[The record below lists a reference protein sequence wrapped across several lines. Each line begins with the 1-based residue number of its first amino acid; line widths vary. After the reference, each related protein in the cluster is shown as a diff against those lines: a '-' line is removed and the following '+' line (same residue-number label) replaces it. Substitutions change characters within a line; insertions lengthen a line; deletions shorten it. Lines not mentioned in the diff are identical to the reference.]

1 MRYLTDLYLLPLFAL
16 SILACSGEKEEAKP
30 TTSLSEQSFEF
41 EIYDSLMVDYLGN
54 LHIADVTED
63 GETFLLIDQR
73 SDTLFV
79 TDQEGIILSKFN
91 RLGDGPG
98 FYQSSR
104 LGLPQYLSSNEII
117 VPSVRGFY
125 LYSLSGKAT
134 RSFLPE
140 FDPTISLIANFSD
153 NLVVHVDQVIYP
165 WEGRLSD
172 ELGVD
177 GKKFQLAT
185 RQVEILDLE
194 SGIFSPAIPFP
205 KPSKFRTGEKS
216 YLNVNYHTI
225 ISSSSDTLYVAFRNE
240 PVIYGYPF
248 SDLTSPSSTHQ
259 IPFDEFIE
267 KEPKDEE
274 HFGTYDMKDLY
285 VGTIQNLNP
294 TENQRF
300 LLTYNRGLTDQ
311 EYDEIFALQASNP
324 DEFNRKRNKTNT
336 TGQVLFDGKSV
347 SKLIKK
353 PESLGFTFKFIS
365 EEEIWFTPDFELT
378 EKDYSVIYKTKLVS
392 K

>member
-1 MRYLTDLYLLPLFAL
+1 MKNLTCLYLLLFAL
-16 SILACSGEKEEAKP
+16 TLFACSNEKEKIK
-30 TTSLSEQSFEF
+30 TSTPLSEQALEF
-41 EIYDSLMVDYLGN
+41 EIYDSLVVDYLGN

-63 GETFLLIDQR
+63 GETFLLLDQR

-79 TDQEGIILSKFN
+79 TDREGIILSKFN

-98 FYQSSR
+98 FYKSSR
-104 LGLPQYLSSNEII
+104 LSLPSFLSSKEII
-117 VPSVRGFY
+117 VPAQRGFY
-125 LYSLSGKAT
+125 LYSISGEPT

-140 FDPTISLIANFSD
+140 FTPTVSLITKFSHS
-153 NLVVHVDQVIYP
+153 LVIHDKQVFYP

-177 GKKFQLAT
+177 GKEFQMAT
-185 RQVEILDLE
+185 KQIEVMDIE
-194 SGIFSPAIPFP
+194 SGQFSPAIPFP
-205 KPSKFRTGEKS
+205 QLSKFRTGEKS

-285 VGTIQNLNP
+285 VGTIQNFHP
-294 TENQRF
+294 TDKERF
-300 LLTYNRGLTDQ
+300 LITYTRGLTDQ
-311 EYDEIFALQASNP
+311 EYEEIFALQASDP
-324 DEFNRKRNKTNT
+324 DEFSRMRNRTNT
-336 TGQVLFDGKSV
+336 NGQILFDGKSV
-347 SKLIKK
+347 SKLIMK

-378 EKDYSVIYKTKLVS
+378 EKDYSVIYKTRLVA